1 MHFKIRHGFLL
12 VPAMCL
18 VLAAPIHTHAS
29 DYRAT
34 AKVVCST
41 KTSVHIR
48 KGPGLQYPVQ
58 TTIRRGEHVKK
69 IGVSGSWT
77 AVKSG
82 GSVSYIKSCYLKKL
96 YKLIYVAGD
105 GVNLRSGPGTSYSSV
120 AVLPKN
126 TKLKCTGKSGGWM
139 KVKYKK
145 KTCCISRSL
154 TSTKKSSSVSDSPAE
169 SPATTNAAAA
179 SQSADVLRG
188 KAIAAARTRLGDL
201 YSQAKRNMP
210 GYADCSSLLR
220 DVFLSVSGVNI
231 GETTDGQIARLSAYQ
246 KPLSGL
252 QAGDIL
258 MQIEPGANHAA
269 LYIGN
274 GQYIH
279 ASSSRGRVVVS
290 TYYPTSSYWTC
301 CYDAAAFCSSQQ

>member
-105 GVNLRSGPGTSYSSV
+105 GVNLLSGPGTSYSSV

-145 KTCCISRSL
+145 KTCTARQREICRDMRTAPVCCGTSFSPFPASTSERPQTDRSP
-154 TSTKKSSSVSDSPAE
+154 V
-169 SPATTNAAAA
+169 
-179 SQSADVLRG
+179 
-188 KAIAAARTRLGDL
+188 
-201 YSQAKRNMP
+201 
-210 GYADCSSLLR
+210 
-220 DVFLSVSGVNI
+220 
-231 GETTDGQIARLSAYQ
+231 
-246 KPLSGL
+246 
-252 QAGDIL
+252 
-258 MQIEPGANHAA
+258 
-269 LYIGN
+269 
-274 GQYIH
+274 
-279 ASSSRGRVVVS
+279 
-290 TYYPTSSYWTC
+290 
-301 CYDAAAFCSSQQ
+301 